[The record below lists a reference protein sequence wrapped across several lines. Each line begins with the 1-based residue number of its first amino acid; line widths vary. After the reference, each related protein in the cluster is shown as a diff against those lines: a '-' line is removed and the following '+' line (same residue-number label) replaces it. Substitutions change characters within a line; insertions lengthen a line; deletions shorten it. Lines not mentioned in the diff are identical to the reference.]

1 MNHMRINKNKRK
13 YVTAYDRPADK
24 EFYDP
29 DNQKDK
35 HDARN
40 RESHLS

>member
-1 MNHMRINKNKRK
+1 MNHMRINKIKQK
-13 YVTAYDRPADK
+13 YDTAFYRPADK

-29 DNQKDK
+29 GNQKDK

-40 RESHLS
+40 RESHLF